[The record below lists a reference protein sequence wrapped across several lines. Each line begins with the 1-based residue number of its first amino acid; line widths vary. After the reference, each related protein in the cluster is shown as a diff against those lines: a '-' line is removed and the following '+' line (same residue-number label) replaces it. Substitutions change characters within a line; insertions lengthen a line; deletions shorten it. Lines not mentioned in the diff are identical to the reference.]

1 MKAKFT
7 FSVFL
12 LLMSVTASKSL
23 PAQPISIPRIDLMP
37 DFPQPYLMRDWKRVA
52 QQYDSLVFDITL
64 QGQYLPLVFY
74 REQSINYPGYQSF
87 GLHTSVGTMFPT
99 SGEAINVIPAIV
111 GATLCGIDKSD
122 QFDQNWALMCQEFFN
137 RRPAE
142 NIYLNHPATSSGIN
156 WWYETMPN
164 IFFMQLR
171 YLYPEFEVFDEQLI
185 SVASQW
191 RTALKHMGASTT
203 PWTIPEMN
211 YRAWNMSTMSPLAA
225 GVRQPEAAGAI
236 AWIMYQTYRITG
248 NAEYRIAAELALE
261 YLNSLNSNPS
271 YELQLPYGVY
281 TAARMNAEYGT
292 SFDIEKMV
300 NWIFD
305 RGHLRGWGTIVGNWG
320 GYDVSGLVGEANDQ
334 GNDYAFMMNGY
345 QHAAALVPMLRY
357 DKRFAKA
364 IAKWVLNLAN
374 ASRLFY
380 PKYLPPGFQDNYAWS
395 EMYDP
400 NSAIGYEAMK
410 EVKHGKSPYATGDAI
425 EGNWSQTNLML
436 YSSSHVGYMAALIDT
451 TNVEGILKID
461 LLVTDFYHAPAFPS
475 WLFYNPHDEAKEVHF
490 FLPTG
495 LHDIYDAM
503 ISTVIAENQS
513 GMYIINIDP
522 KSTVMAVVIPA
533 GSTIIQDGK
542 KSFVGDIV
550 IDYDNGAFISNYP
563 PRIKALSPASSLIET
578 HTLATVYCTATD
590 PDEYPLI
597 YEWWLN
603 GEPIVGTQI
612 LYFTPIEP
620 GDYVVSSRVTDAEGL
635 YDSTSVIIQ
644 VVDKIPFAPVI
655 HSIKALPRKCEP
667 SQQIVL
673 TCEASDLNS
682 DTLTYE
688 WFDYQGRK
696 IGNSNEIIYIAPSQP
711 GNYYV
716 FCTVTDTDGL
726 FSTDSLEI
734 MVREFSQAPGG
745 SLIARY
751 RLDGN
756 ARDAGVN
763 QLDGITGGGITWGFD
778 ASGKP
783 GGAACLEGSSAHI
796 LLPHS
801 PLFNSTQAMSLTF
814 VMKINSFYDREQY
827 VVSHGSWQNRFKVSL
842 STKKIRFTVNTTNGV
857 FDLDSEIIPETGQW
871 YHVAVVFDGQD
882 AELWINGYLDN
893 FTMHSG
899 SIRQTT
905 IQPVIGLHLPANNEY
920 RFSGCIFNVS
930 FYDYALSPKEIMQ
943 DMESGTPDVNNNQR
957 PSDLLVFPNPLKGE
971 KLFFKTDW
979 INGSDMTFTIVNIYG
994 EVVQKGRPQQI
1005 GDGQYYISI
1014 DKYLSNGVYV
1024 LCLRD
1029 QNFQKKGV
1037 FMLLLQ

>member
-1 MKAKFT
+1 
-7 FSVFL
+7 
-12 LLMSVTASKSL
+12 
-23 PAQPISIPRIDLMP
+23 
-37 DFPQPYLMRDWKRVA
+37 
-52 QQYDSLVFDITL
+52 
-64 QGQYLPLVFY
+64 
-74 REQSINYPGYQSF
+74 
-87 GLHTSVGTMFPT
+87 
-99 SGEAINVIPAIV
+99 
-111 GATLCGIDKSD
+111 
-122 QFDQNWALMCQEFFN
+122 
-137 RRPAE
+137 
-142 NIYLNHPATSSGIN
+142 
-156 WWYETMPN
+156 
-164 IFFMQLR
+164 
-171 YLYPEFEVFDEQLI
+171 
-185 SVASQW
+185 
-191 RTALKHMGASTT
+191 
-203 PWTIPEMN
+203 
-211 YRAWNMSTMSPLAA
+211 
-225 GVRQPEAAGAI
+225 
-236 AWIMYQTYRITG
+236 
-248 NAEYRIAAELALE
+248 
-261 YLNSLNSNPS
+261 
-271 YELQLPYGVY
+271 
-281 TAARMNAEYGT
+281 
-292 SFDIEKMV
+292 
-300 NWIFD
+300 
-305 RGHLRGWGTIVGNWG
+305 
-320 GYDVSGLVGEANDQ
+320 
-334 GNDYAFMMNGY
+334 
-345 QHAAALVPMLRY
+345 
-357 DKRFAKA
+357 
-364 IAKWVLNLAN
+364 
-374 ASRLFY
+374 
-380 PKYLPPGFQDNYAWS
+380 
-395 EMYDP
+395 
-400 NSAIGYEAMK
+400 
-410 EVKHGKSPYATGDAI
+410 
-425 EGNWSQTNLML
+425 
-436 YSSSHVGYMAALIDT
+436 
-451 TNVEGILKID
+451 
-461 LLVTDFYHAPAFPS
+461 
-475 WLFYNPHDEAKEVHF
+475 
-490 FLPTG
+490 
-495 LHDIYDAM
+495 
-503 ISTVIAENQS
+503 
-513 GMYIINIDP
+513 
-522 KSTVMAVVIPA
+522 
-533 GSTIIQDGK
+533 
-542 KSFVGDIV
+542 
-550 IDYDNGAFISNYP
+550 
-563 PRIKALSPASSLIET
+563 
-578 HTLATVYCTATD
+578 
-590 PDEYPLI
+590 
-597 YEWWLN
+597 
-603 GEPIVGTQI
+603 
-612 LYFTPIEP
+612 
-620 GDYVVSSRVTDAEGL
+620 
-635 YDSTSVIIQ
+635 
-644 VVDKIPFAPVI
+644 
-655 HSIKALPRKCEP
+655 
-667 SQQIVL
+667 
-673 TCEASDLNS
+673 
-682 DTLTYE
+682 
-688 WFDYQGRK
+688 
-696 IGNSNEIIYIAPSQP
+696 P